1 MAKRMKGRRYFF
13 ISHKIK
19 MIVQD
24 CGEAR
29 IAFFS
34 QKYKEFPDPIAQNS
48 FVSEKVRTFA
58 VLSDSDRDSFPRSL
72 SVTGTCYCLPKGFA
86 GVLKLV
92 DKQDLGSCA
101 SRVWVRVPPPA
112 LLMNP
117 LGLKTL
123 SDFRGAKVPG
133 TAGRLMTAFYVFQGN
148 GRGFS
153 TTAGVQKNRLSIS

>member
-1 MAKRMKGRRYFF
+1 
-13 ISHKIK
+13 

-112 LLMNP
+112 LSIRGRFSPPNP

-133 TAGRLMTAFYVFQGN
+133 AAGRLMTAFYVFSGQRQGV
-148 GRGFS
+148 S
-153 TTAGVQKNRLSIS
+153 KTAPNPLGLKTLSDKNRLSIS